1 MKKKNIPVN
10 QFKLGKDEKKNILEC
25 LNGNWISSEGK
36 FVNEFE
42 KKFSKIFNQNYGVA
56 LSSGTAAI
64 EVAIDCIGIKQGDE
78 IILPSFTIISCVL
91 EIIRRKAIP
100 VFVDCD
106 RYTWNMNVDQ
116 IEKKIT
122 SKTKAI
128 MVVHIY
134 GLPTEMDKIISLTKK
149 YKLKLIEDSAEAH
162 GQSYHNK
169 KCGSFGDIS
178 TFSFY
183 ANKHITCGEG
193 GMLLTNN
200 KKYYENAK
208 GYRNLFFTSKR
219 FVHKKIGQNFRI
231 TNLQAAIGC
240 AQLKHL
246 NKVIKRKIEIG
257 KKYNYLLFNEKNI
270 QLPIVKTSYAKNHF
284 WVYGIV
290 LKNKLDGKKNLIIK
304 ELTKRGIGTRPFFFP
319 LHLQPIIRK
328 KYHKKDLSFPHCE
341 NIYKNGFY
349 LPSGTSIKNHEIEYI
364 TKNLKEIISKLLN

>member
-1 MKKKNIPVN
+1 M
-10 QFKLGKDEKKNILEC
+10 
-25 LNGNWISSEGK
+25 LNDNWISSEGK

-42 KKFSKIFNQNYGVA
+42 KKFSKIFNQKYGVA

-91 EIIRRKAIP
+91 EIIRRNAIP

-106 RYTWNMNVDQ
+106 RYTWNMDVDQ

-134 GLPTEMDKIISLTKK
+134 GLPTEMDKVISLTKK

-183 ANKHITCGEG
+183 ANKHITCGKVVCC
-193 GMLLTNN
+193 LQII
-200 KKYYENAK
+200 KYYENAK

-219 FVHKKIGQNFRI
+219 FVQ
-231 TNLQAAIGC
+231 
-240 AQLKHL
+240 
-246 NKVIKRKIEIG
+246 
-257 KKYNYLLFNEKNI
+257 
-270 QLPIVKTSYAKNHF
+270 
-284 WVYGIV
+284 
-290 LKNKLDGKKNLIIK
+290 
-304 ELTKRGIGTRPFFFP
+304 TKF
-319 LHLQPIIRK
+319 
-328 KYHKKDLSFPHCE
+328 
-341 NIYKNGFY
+341 
-349 LPSGTSIKNHEIEYI
+349 
-364 TKNLKEIISKLLN
+364 